1 MLIAEYLIIFVD
13 MVIDFLNILVQFNTT
28 KFFCV
33 LFSIDLVSVLG
44 FSWYKMSF
52 IIVNEF
58 LMQKSVFNMF
68 FMNN

>member
-1 MLIAEYLIIFVD
+1 MSIAEYLIIFVD
-13 MVIDFLNILVQFNTT
+13 IVISFLNIHVQFNTS
-28 KFFCV
+28 KLFCV
-33 LFSIDLVSVLG
+33 LFSIDLVSILG

-68 FMNN
+68 FYE

>member
-13 MVIDFLNILVQFNTT
+13 IVIGFLNILVQFNTS
-28 KFFCV
+28 KLFCV
-33 LFSIDLVSVLG
+33 LFSIDLVSILG

-68 FMNN
+68 SMNN